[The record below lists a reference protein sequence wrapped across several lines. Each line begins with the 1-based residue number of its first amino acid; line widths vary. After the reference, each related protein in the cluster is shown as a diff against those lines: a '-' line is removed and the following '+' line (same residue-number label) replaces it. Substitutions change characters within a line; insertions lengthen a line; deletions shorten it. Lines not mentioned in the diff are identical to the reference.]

1 MVLARGLEPLWE
13 QEGETKMP
21 GQFGGVTGQF
31 ANDPL
36 GFIRK
41 EVDYWGN
48 RVSKPFGTEG
58 GFRDAQM
65 GQQEYMP
72 TEADYQT
79 GFDQTNPTI
88 NGPVGERES
97 WVERLKR
104 KLLQGGQVLPN
115 VGAQSQ
121 MQQSS
126 PQNPMASRSQDINS
140 SYNQGRQ
147 LGQAGRA
154 IYGAF
159 GGKG

>member
-1 MVLARGLEPLWE
+1 
-13 QEGETKMP
+13 MP

-48 RVSKPFGTEG
+48 RVAKPFGTEG
-58 GFRDAQM
+58 GFRDTQM
-65 GQQEYMP
+65 GQQDYMP
-72 TEADYQT
+72 TEADYQR

-88 NGPVGERES
+88 NGPVGEREG
-97 WVERLKR
+97 WIERLKR
-104 KLLQGGQVLPN
+104 KLLQGGQPMQN
-115 VGAQSQ
+115 VGAQPQIQQPQGSSQ
-121 MQQSS
+121 DL
-126 PQNPMASRSQDINS
+126 MASRSQGVNAA
-140 SYNQGRQ
+140 YNQGRQ

-154 IYGAF
+154 IYNVF